1 MKELIVDELFCGKKD
16 AMNPELIDGHINEIK
31 EMMLVHYSGIKEME
45 TKLEILNHEFQIQ
58 RQRNPI
64 EYIKSRVKSL
74 ESISQKLKRRKLPVS
89 AQSAVDNLHDIAGVR
104 VICSFVDDIYHVAE
118 MLKKQDD
125 IRVIEEKDYI
135 KSPKKNGYRSYHLV
149 VEIPVFFSAYMRLVK
164 VEVQIRTIAMDFW
177 ASLEHKL
184 FYRKDDFDHSSEE
197 VYKKLLSCAQII
209 AQTDL
214 EMQQIRNLV
223 NEID

>member
-1 MKELIVDELFCGKKD
+1 MKELILNDLFSNNKN
-16 AMNPELIDGHINEIK
+16 ALNPDLINSHINDVK
-31 EMMLVHYSGIKEME
+31 QMMLIHYSGIREVE
-45 TKLEILNHEFQIQ
+45 TKLDILNHEFQIQ
-58 RQRNPI
+58 EQRNPI

-74 ESISQKLKRRKLPVS
+74 ESITQKLKRRNLPIS
-89 AQSAVDNLHDIAGVR
+89 TKSAVENLHDIAGVR

-125 IRVIEEKDYI
+125 ITVIEEKDYI
-135 KSPKKNGYRSYHLV
+135 KNPKKNGYRSYHMV
-149 VEIPVFFSAYMRLVK
+149 VEVPVFFSACMRMVK

-184 FYRKDDFDHSSEE
+184 FYRKDDLDHSSEE

-209 AQTDL
+209 SQTDL
-214 EMQQIRNLV
+214 EMQEIRNMV
-223 NEID
+223 SEIE